1 MNLKVKKIMVNFSYA
16 ITSNVISFLVSMLVV
31 LIVPKVIGVEEY
43 GYWQLYIFYAA
54 YVAVLHLGW
63 SDGIYLK
70 IGGKKYEDLDKNNIF
85 SQFYIFILFQIVVG
99 FFVMT
104 LANGTNEYNKKIIFI
119 MLAITVVITNA
130 RSLLVAILQ
139 ATNRI
144 KEYAKIMMV
153 DRITY
158 FVMVIVLLLI
168 GARSFELLIMAD
180 IIGRGI
186 SLIYSIAYCKDII
199 FRNIKKFKISIN
211 EILDNI
217 SIGIKL
223 TLAYIASLLII
234 GVVRFGIELMWN
246 VETFGKVSFS
256 LSVSNLMMVFINAI
270 GILLFPILKRMD
282 YEKISNIYI
291 YIRNLLMIVMLGL
304 LIIYYPAKGS
314 LSIWLPNYKESLNY
328 MSLLFP
334 MFIYEGKVAILIN
347 TYLKS
352 LRKENLIMKINI
364 VSVSISMLLTF
375 ITTYLLN
382 DLNFSILSI
391 IIVLAFRATLAEI
404 VLSKIISVNIYKDII
419 IENILVMIFIILGV
433 FLNSIESMILYGV
446 LYTIYVFLKR
456 NELKITFRRVEM
468 LLK

>member
-1 MNLKVKKIMVNFSYA
+1 M
-16 ITSNVISFLVSMLVV
+16 
-31 LIVPKVIGVEEY
+31 
-43 GYWQLYIFYAA
+43 
-54 YVAVLHLGW
+54 
-63 SDGIYLK
+63 
-70 IGGKKYEDLDKNNIF
+70 
-85 SQFYIFILFQIVVG
+85 
-99 FFVMT
+99 
-104 LANGTNEYNKKIIFI
+104 
-119 MLAITVVITNA
+119 
-130 RSLLVAILQ
+130 
-139 ATNRI
+139 
-144 KEYAKIMMV
+144 
-153 DRITY
+153 
-158 FVMVIVLLLI
+158 
-168 GARSFELLIMAD
+168 
-180 IIGRGI
+180 
-186 SLIYSIAYCKDII
+186 
-199 FRNIKKFKISIN
+199 KKF
-211 EILDNI
+211 
-217 SIGIKL
+217 
-223 TLAYIASLLII
+223 
-234 GVVRFGIELMWN
+234 
-246 VETFGKVSFS
+246 
-256 LSVSNLMMVFINAI
+256 
-270 GILLFPILKRMD
+270 P
-282 YEKISNIYI
+282 IYI

-391 IIVLAFRATLAEI
+391 IIVLAFRVTLAEI